1 MLLLGVVLV
10 TLAVLYFLTELALGA
25 AGRVGHPYRV
35 GMLLVAV
42 LVTGLA
48 LVAAA
53 D

>member
-1 MLLLGVVLV
+1 MVLLGIVLV
-10 TLAVLYFLTELALGA
+10 TLAILYFLTALALGA
-25 AGRVGHPYRV
+25 SDRVGHPYRV

-42 LVTGLA
+42 FVAGLA